1 MLDVRR
7 FFQDDDDTYLPCAS
21 SAGGAPSSKPRTDD
35 ADTNVHMV
43 DFARPEIARSDARFP
58 QVDEILDRLDNNARA
73 VNGVSRRP
81 D

>member
-7 FFQDDDDTYLPCAS
+7 FFQDDDSSYLGCPTGTAS
-21 SAGGAPSSKPRTDD
+21 TQSPTSRTDN

-43 DFARPEIARSDARFP
+43 DFARSEIVRSDARFP
-58 QVDEILDRLDNNARA
+58 QVDEILDRLDSNARA
-73 VNGVSRRP
+73 VSGSSRWP

>member
-7 FFQDDDDTYLPCAS
+7 FFQDDNDSFPPCTGDKSTSAS
-21 SAGGAPSSKPRTDD
+21 Q
-35 ADTNVHMV
+35 ADYAETNVHLV
-43 DFARPEIARSDARFP
+43 DFARSEIVTSDARFP

-73 VNGVSRRP
+73 VSGAARWP